1 MFIQFFLMLE
11 CLVAA
16 DHTSKVDNH
25 TVLGIVSFCPSS
37 VRFVGSRILWHE
49 NNSAELPRP
58 GLEAL

>member
-1 MFIQFFLMLE
+1 M
-11 CLVAA
+11 AA